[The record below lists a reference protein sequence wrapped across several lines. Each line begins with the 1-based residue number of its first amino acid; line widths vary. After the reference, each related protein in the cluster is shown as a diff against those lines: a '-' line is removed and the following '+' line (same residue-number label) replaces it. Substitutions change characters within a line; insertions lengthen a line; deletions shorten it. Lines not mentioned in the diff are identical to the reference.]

1 MGKHIFR
8 SHEALRTIFE
18 VYAECGG
25 VNETAK
31 RTGIPRSTVQR
42 FLATYENLAQF
53 DAEHLPE
60 PSPVATLKT
69 PSEEFPELKLAYAY
83 VLGIYLGDGH
93 ITDTRRPNVKR
104 MMVYLDKK
112 YPRIIQHCIE
122 MIETILPNNSAKAV
136 NRPTWVYVS
145 CVSQYWPELIPQHGA
160 GKKHERPIILEAWQ
174 KQIVDLFPL
183 EFFRGLY
190 HSDGSR
196 SHNVVKGKNYERYF
210 FCNKSPE
217 IRQLFIDAVE
227 KLGLVW
233 TQTNEINIAIS
244 HREDVAWLDEHV
256 GAKAR
261 EAIFALIPN
270 QK

>member
-1 MGKHIFR
+1 MSKHIFR
-8 SHEALRTIFE
+8 NHDELRSIFK

-25 VNETAK
+25 INETAR
-31 RTGIPRSTVQR
+31 RTGIPKTTVQR
-42 FLATYENLAQF
+42 FLARYDSLAQF
-53 DAEHLPE
+53 DAEHIPA
-60 PSPVATLKT
+60 PSPVEALKT
-69 PSEEFPELKLAYAY
+69 TPHEFPEIKAAYAY

-93 ITDTRRPNVKR
+93 IANTRRPNVKR

-112 YPRIIQHCIE
+112 YPKIIRRCVD

-145 CVSQYWPELIPQHGA
+145 CVSKYWYELIPQHGV
-160 GKKHERPIILEAWQ
+160 GKKHERAIILDDWQ
-174 KQIVDLFPL
+174 KTIVELFPL

-196 SHNVVKGKNYERYF
+196 SQNIVNGKDYPRYF
-210 FCNKSPE
+210 FCNKSAD
-217 IRQLFIDAVE
+217 IRQLFIGAVE
-227 KLGLVW
+227 KLGLQW

-256 GAKAR
+256 GAKA
-261 EAIFALIPN
+261 
-270 QK
+270 